1 MAWDAILAGRA
12 MRSIRVRALLLG
24 VLLLALAAAHD
35 VRAAGAAISCL
46 DTFSSSPAALL

>member
-12 MRSIRVRALLLG
+12 MRSIRVKALLLG

-35 VRAAGAAISCL
+35 VRSADAGISCW
-46 DTFSSSPAALL
+46 DNCSSIPELLL